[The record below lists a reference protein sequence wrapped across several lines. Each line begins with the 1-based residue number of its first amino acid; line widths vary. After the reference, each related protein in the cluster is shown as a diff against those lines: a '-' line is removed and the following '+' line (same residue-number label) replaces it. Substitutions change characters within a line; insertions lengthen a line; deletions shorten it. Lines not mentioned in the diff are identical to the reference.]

1 MTIEGK
7 KIVISKSAEDVFTF
21 LTILSNYK
29 GLMPESIQ
37 KFKLEEASFSFTL
50 KSMPEISLMIKEKI
64 EFSQIVL
71 SDAKA
76 KMDFNLTANINE
88 ISAQE
93 TELQFVFEGTFN
105 PMMAMLIKKPLTSF
119 IESLTENAGKVIK

>member
-21 LTILSNYK
+21 LTILSNYE